1 MENKRKPIIPLM
13 VSSMKKLA
21 ENQFPSGFHKI
32 EYKKQEPITLQT
44 SLIILLGG
52 NGIFSYGHKIAS
64 ELYAYTLFP
73 ALFQNSINTL
83 IKV

>member
-1 MENKRKPIIPLM
+1 M
-13 VSSMKKLA
+13 VSLMKKLA
-21 ENQFPSGFHKI
+21 ENQFLSGFHKI

-44 SLIILLGG
+44 SLIILLGV

-64 ELYAYTLFP
+64 ELYAYTFFP
-73 ALFQNSINTL
+73 ALFQNSIDTL